1 MFAAGLLLTS
11 VVLLASAQPP
21 AQAPPPPSGLI
32 VGRVVD
38 ATSGR
43 PVPGAIVALQG
54 APTQAGPPRAMTNAS
69 GQFVFRRLAKGS
81 YSLTTMKSG
90 YVDGAYGRRTPGGT
104 PTTLVLDDGQ
114 RVTDLT
120 IRIWRVA
127 SIGGTVTDEAG
138 EALATVQVRAYQR
151 RYVSGTRRLVQMATA
166 STDDR
171 GVYRFG
177 TLAPGEYLVAFMARD
192 VSMPVSLAEL
202 ARNPSQGDPK
212 TTELLRDRFAFG
224 GISASPG
231 SPNTIEVD
239 GFLRQIDPSAPI
251 PPAAPGGAVFIYPA
265 QFFPGVPSAGR
276 AAVIALGAGQQ
287 RDNVDFTL
295 RPVPAARISGTVVGP
310 DGPAGG
316 MALRLI
322 PADGTITDMETAG
335 ALSSPDGAFAF
346 FGVPSG
352 EYTIKTFRVPQPPRP
367 PATVTQMQVGSSMI
381 VSTSSAGGAPPPV
394 PDDPTV
400 FADVA
405 VGVGTQD
412 VNGIVVPLQRGGR
425 ITGRVE
431 FDGARE
437 RPDPQALAR
446 ISLMLERADGMAIGG
461 AFQSIPSGRVDET
474 GAFKTY
480 GVPSGAYIVRVP
492 VAPSGWSL
500 KAVMSEGRD
509 VSDSPLTM
517 RTADVANVT
526 IVFTDRPTKLTGI
539 ARTSDGNPD
548 PEALVVV
555 FPAETTAWS
564 NFGPS
569 PRRLRGARV
578 SRTGSYT
585 LEGLPAGDY
594 FVASMH
600 EDSFGQWQAP
610 EVLEELARTAV
621 QVKLSDGESKAQ
633 DVKTAGGGR

>member
-81 YSLTTMKSG
+81 YSFTAMKSG

-177 TLAPGEYLVAFMARD
+177 SLAPGEYLVAFMARD

-202 ARNPSQGDPK
+202 ARNPNQGDPK

-224 GISASPG
+224 GISASPV

-265 QFFPGVPSAGR
+265 QFFPGVPSAAR

-367 PATVTQMQVGSSMI
+367 PSTVTQMQVG
-381 VSTSSAGGAPPPV
+381 
-394 PDDPTV
+394 
-400 FADVA
+400 
-405 VGVGTQD
+405 
-412 VNGIVVPLQRGGR
+412 
-425 ITGRVE
+425 
-431 FDGARE
+431 
-437 RPDPQALAR
+437 
-446 ISLMLERADGMAIGG
+446 
-461 AFQSIPSGRVDET
+461 
-474 GAFKTY
+474 
-480 GVPSGAYIVRVP
+480 
-492 VAPSGWSL
+492 
-500 KAVMSEGRD
+500 
-509 VSDSPLTM
+509 
-517 RTADVANVT
+517 
-526 IVFTDRPTKLTGI
+526 
-539 ARTSDGNPD
+539 
-548 PEALVVV
+548 
-555 FPAETTAWS
+555 
-564 NFGPS
+564 
-569 PRRLRGARV
+569 
-578 SRTGSYT
+578 
-585 LEGLPAGDY
+585 
-594 FVASMH
+594 
-600 EDSFGQWQAP
+600 
-610 EVLEELARTAV
+610 
-621 QVKLSDGESKAQ
+621 
-633 DVKTAGGGR
+633 